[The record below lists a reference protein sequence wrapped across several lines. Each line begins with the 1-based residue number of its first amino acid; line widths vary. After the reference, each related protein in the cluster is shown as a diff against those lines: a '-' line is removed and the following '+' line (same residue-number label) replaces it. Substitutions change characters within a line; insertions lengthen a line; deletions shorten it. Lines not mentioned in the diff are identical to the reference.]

1 MAHRRL
7 SLEDQSVRGTTASI
21 ESKKTPPQLL
31 EGLRRR
37 KAELERQLRG
47 RSKVT
52 SGEGLI
58 SVRFPRSLLGV
69 FRREFL
75 ALASICIPEPD
86 T

>member
-7 SLEDQSVRGTTASI
+7 SLEDQLRGTTAAI

-47 RSKVT
+47 RSK
-52 SGEGLI
+52 
-58 SVRFPRSLLGV
+58 
-69 FRREFL
+69 
-75 ALASICIPEPD
+75 
-86 T
+86 